1 MIFKAINFKGRNIPK
16 NFFHK
21 TSSNRQLFILCEM
34 CTVNMKIRTT
44 LEMNSMYLKSLEI
57 LRNKDIDL
65 NSYPFSIPAIKNL
78 KSISFRS
85 NITFFVGENGSG
97 KSTLLEAIA
106 YQCGFNTAGG
116 GKNNNFHVD
125 ASDAALGEYIRL
137 SWMPKVTNGFFLR
150 AETFYHFAS
159 YLDTIPESLPYY
171 GGRSLHKQSHG
182 EAFLSLLT
190 NRFGK
195 KAIYLLDEPEAA
207 LSPARQLT
215 LLRIIKDLENDA
227 QFIISTHSP
236 ILLGYP
242 NAQILNFDEH
252 PLKEVKYEETM
263 HYIITRRFLENRK
276 KVLSELFN
284 D

>member
-21 TSSNRQLFILCEM
+21 TLSNRQLFILCET